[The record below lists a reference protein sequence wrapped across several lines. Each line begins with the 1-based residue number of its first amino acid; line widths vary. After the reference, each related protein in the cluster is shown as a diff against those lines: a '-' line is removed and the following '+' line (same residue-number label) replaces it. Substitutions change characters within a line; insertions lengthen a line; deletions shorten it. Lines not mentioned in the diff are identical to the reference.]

1 MNKIVEKKI
10 KINEYFLNFFS
21 IKNKKTNINTNR
33 IIGIL
38 FPATN
43 IEKKTRI
50 KKIDKTSNKY
60 FLFLSL
66 KIKGI
71 KKKIKILYL

>member
-10 KINEYFLNFFS
+10 NINEYFLNFFS

-43 IEKKTRI
+43 IEKKIRI
-50 KKIDKTSNKY
+50 KKIDKTSSKY
-60 FLFLSL
+60 FLFLYL
-66 KIKGI
+66 KIKGV